1 MPCVAFCPALSSLE
15 RTEELY
21 DRHAA
26 NLYWQALFT
35 LDDCAMAEQVVG
47 DVLVEECVRPGAAI
61 CGQDSR
67 GRLAVA
73 AYRRCME
80 LTGSPPARSPRAPA
94 CRTAGC
100 AGPVGLTARERGV
113 LGLVLFGGLG
123 HRQAG
128 PDLGISASDT
138 AALPRA
144 AVGNAAAAMSRSSR
158 PSTKASSDAT

>member
-1 MPCVAFCPALSSLE
+1 MLRFAKP
-15 RTEELY
+15 
-21 DRHAA
+21 
-26 NLYWQALFT
+26 
-35 LDDCAMAEQVVG
+35 DD
-47 DVLVEECVRPGAAI
+47 VRGIVPGAVVARRTRTSTTAMPAI
-61 CGQDSR
+61 CTGRLCSPSTTVRWPSRSLATSSSRSACGPVPPFCGQDSR

-80 LTGSPPARSPRAPA
+80 RTGSPPARSPRAPA

-100 AGPVGLTARERGV
+100 AGPGGLTARERGV

-128 PDLGISASDT
+128 PDLGIFASDT

-144 AVGNAAAAMSRSSR
+144 ALGSAAAAMSRSSR
-158 PSTKASSDAT
+158 P

>member
-1 MPCVAFCPALSSLE
+1 
-15 RTEELY
+15 
-21 DRHAA
+21 
-26 NLYWQALFT
+26 
-35 LDDCAMAEQVVG
+35 MAEQVVG

-80 LTGSPPARSPRAPA
+80 LTGGLPARSPRAPA

-100 AGPVGLTARERGV
+100 AGELGGLTARERGV

-128 PDLGISASDT
+128 ADLVISASDT

-144 AVGNAAAAMSRSSR
+144 AVGNAAAAMSRSS
-158 PSTKASSDAT
+158 